1 MGLPHGHPSTEKPK
15 DFDDRRKNPLLLRQT
30 TTAVGRPSRQSNKQT
45 RSWACCR
52 LSEHEMVAE
61 MVAEMMMM
69 MMMAMMVV
77 MMRMMMVMMVMMMLL
92 LLLLLLLLMIMIMM
106 MIMIMRKKRR
116 QRLQKQ

>member
-30 TTAVGRPSRQSNKQT
+30 TTTVGRPSRQSNKQT

-52 LSEHEMVAE
+52 LSENEMVAE

-77 MMRMMMVMMVMMMLL
+77 MMRMMMMMVMMKMT
-92 LLLLLLLLMIMIMM
+92 MM
-106 MIMIMRKKRR
+106 VMVFTSS
-116 QRLQKQ
+116 